1 MQELTPVG
9 LSKDEKNLVLISS
22 RGVEF
27 SVALDQK
34 LRDALRGDQN
44 RLGQL
49 EMKMESTLRPK
60 DIQSRIRSGESAED
74 VAEAANSSVD
84 KIMIYAGP
92 VLAERAHV
100 AQSAQL
106 ASIRRKSADSS
117 ASARTLSDAA
127 PPYFRAGGTR
137 PDDVE
142 WDAWRRD
149 DGRWTVIALFQ
160 YDGEPQ
166 RAEFTYDMPGRY
178 VVADNEPAR
187 QITGEGGPAPA
198 APARSGGRRLS
209 AVPNQDQ
216 LPLGDDLGDDVLA
229 MVREGDSLTADHAD
243 ADWMGSGPDHST
255 TADHEITEE
264 ISLREEAADVAPPAE
279 QPNWLDDSDAAGND
293 DADESA
299 ADATVEPPADH
310 TGSDETA
317 DPAAAAEEPEAKP
330 AARPKKRGRAQV
342 PSWDEIMFGS
352 GKGD

>member
-9 LSKDEKNLVLISS
+9 LSKDEKHLVLISS

-60 DIQSRIRSGESAED
+60 DIQSRIRAGETAEA
-74 VAEAANSSVD
+74 VASAANSSVD
-84 KIMIYAGP
+84 KIMVYAGP

-106 ASIRRKSADSS
+106 ASIRRKNADSS
-117 ASARTLSDAA
+117 ASARTLSEAA
-127 PPYFRAGGTR
+127 PPYFREGGTR

-149 DGRWTVIALFQ
+149 DGRWTVVALFQ
-160 YDGEPQ
+160 QDGAPQ

-178 VVADNEPAR
+178 VVADNGTAR
-187 QITGEGGPAPA
+187 QLTGEGRAA
-198 APARSGGRRLS
+198 APAQARPGARRLA

-216 LPLGDDLGDDVLA
+216 LPLGDDLGDDALA
-229 MVREGDSLTADHAD
+229 LVREGDALTADHAD
-243 ADWMGSGPDHST
+243 ADWIAPDEDSP
-255 TADHEITEE
+255 ADGAHEVTEE
-264 ISLREEAADVAPPAE
+264 ISLSQEPTPESSTAPD
-279 QPNWLDDSDAAGND
+279 WLDESGESEGAAEADDAAE
-293 DADESA
+293 APQP
-299 ADATVEPPADH
+299 VE
-310 TGSDETA
+310 
-317 DPAAAAEEPEAKP
+317 AEEK
-330 AARPKKRGRAQV
+330 AAPKPKKRGRAQV

-352 GKGD
+352 GGKGD